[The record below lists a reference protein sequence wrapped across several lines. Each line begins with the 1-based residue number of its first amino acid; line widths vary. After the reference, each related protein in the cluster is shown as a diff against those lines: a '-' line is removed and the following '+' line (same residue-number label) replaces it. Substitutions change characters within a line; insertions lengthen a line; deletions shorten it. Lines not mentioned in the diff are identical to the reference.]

1 MNQIVRAPL
10 DGEVIGP
17 ADCAR
22 LIVKPSPFA
31 TETETFE
38 VPAAMTVAEI
48 VEAFVKPVADAR
60 HGWKKRVVVRIGG
73 ETVPEEFWPRV
84 RAKRGQLI
92 EAVVLPGKG
101 AFQLIRTIAFALVA
115 IVAAAVAPYL
125 LQTFLPGLV
134 GTLAG
139 AAVKSLIA
147 LGISAAGPVSF
158 NLFKRT
164 PRCLP

>member
-92 EAVVLPGKG
+92 EA
-101 AFQLIRTIAFALVA
+101 